1 MTIISA
7 EHAASRRDM
16 PTLQGEVRGQSDRRN
31 GVLLLIVLSMLTL
44 FLMLGAAYLVVS
56 ARSRETARAFA
67 RLAMQSES
75 IRIQPDRLLDSAFL
89 TIVRG
94 GSSPF
99 ILAYPQPPTLV
110 GAFESILA
118 DKYGS
123 STTGTANSVTFEVTT
138 PPQTTPLLLRVAGI
152 TGITVDAHLPGRV
165 VTLLGAGREPTS
177 HRIVKADP
185 ANGSLVL
192 DNLTRY
198 RQFALPSGTIPFVLN
213 GPEFSVDPATAPQYR
228 TNEPWDAFDD
238 DNPFLTHLSPKDGY
252 ISSGADSVSSSVVK
266 KIGYLPL
273 SSGTAPSSIALLK
286 SGTNGF
292 PYGADNDGDGEMDG
306 FFFNVGLP
314 SQYAPNG
321 DEISL
326 DVSVLVVD
334 LDSRFNVNAH
344 GSLAASTYCTNA
356 NNPHRNWART
366 TGTTTVP
373 KLADMPLGSGYG
385 PAEIN
390 AGWMFP
396 TTAYTDPT
404 IYFGLRQTDPNAVN
418 PRPGAN
424 PVVAFFS
431 GLLPDSQ
438 IGKRPS
444 TTRFTSGD
452 NTPRIGTIEGR
463 YGENAAGKVSGT
475 SSTSELAV
483 TGTYTLRLD
492 SYPLARPGQPMSD
505 DALSNITD
513 RGVNAAVT
521 GGSVNAGVPPL
532 WWSGTATFDWSPA
545 NVTGLPSPRGTYN
558 SPPDLH
564 GRMITT
570 SGTATGKAIPQLVF
584 AKPEWGSNETTDDPY
599 ELRLDRNGPR
609 NGLLT
614 NSGTVIDN
622 VFNAAELEAV
632 LRPYDRDSLQLPLR
646 LQVAL
651 GSVAEEARF
660 RITTDSWDT
669 TAITGTA
676 ALKIR
681 NWAQVAIATG
691 SATLNG
697 TLPLTGLLSGE
708 IARGERFNLNR
719 AFAQSDNTAD
729 ACGYPESWDEMRTG
743 SYHIQRQAYF
753 KDLYTLLVA
762 LGRPADSTTAQWAAN
777 VLEFR
782 DADSRVIPFEYDT
795 QPQQKGWNVDG
806 FVSSSTS
813 NIDNATEDTRK
824 VVWGAERP
832 EILLQEVFAWRNSV
846 SGTGG
851 MVINLHRPWN
861 AIAYSTGTT
870 STPAEPCDTAFD
882 TLSSGATGRPLNRVD
897 LGKKTNAGV
906 YSENNSLYDDFS
918 QTTYPIWRLRLVAGG
933 TTSYVRFDTATATE
947 NEVVLSDLTPAST
960 GDDKPKMGVDSTITI
975 ASGTA
980 MVTGAGPT
988 QGTAYLA
995 LGPSVRSAA
1004 NLKMPGTATS
1014 GTVYLERV
1022 SDPTQTLTTTGTVPG
1037 TNKTGKDVWEENPLA
1052 NIDTTT
1058 VPVRYL
1064 IVDQSPVTVVDT
1076 SGVSD
1081 TAEVEAN
1088 SSQRKPPAPFWRL
1101 PAVSSRGAL
1110 LASSTITIPNTVE
1123 TGSSGWFPW
1132 PNRPFVSSAELYLVP
1147 EQDAVGMLQSY
1158 VQPTSAANL
1167 PAIASA
1173 SMPASFF
1180 DAVHV
1185 PTRFAGIHTTTGTA
1199 AAAAL
1204 ATAGIYPVITP
1215 ANQLS
1220 SFREPGR
1227 VNLNTVSSDDVWAAT
1242 VAGPLHNSGTAAPV
1256 ASRGTAKFFATPA
1269 TGMHALLAL
1278 SGSSVITSSGTT
1290 PPVNDGHA
1298 SLAPLQP
1305 LNPIHNI
1312 YTATRLANTAT
1323 IRSNVF
1329 GVWITLRESV
1339 ANDPDSI
1346 KLHRAFYIF
1355 DRSIPVGYDPGKDHN
1370 VWDAVLLRRIIE

>member
-1 MTIISA
+1 MKIIAA
-7 EHAASRRDM
+7 ERAVLRRNM
-16 PTLQGEVRGQSDRRN
+16 PTMRSDLRSHSARRN

-56 ARSRETARAFA
+56 TRSRETARAFA

-75 IRIQPDRLLDSAFL
+75 IRVQPDRLLDSAFL

-94 GSSPF
+94 GNNPF
-99 ILAYPQPPTLV
+99 NLAYPPPPTV
-110 GAFESILA
+110 SGTFESILA

-123 STTGTANSVTFEVTT
+123 STKGTATSVSLSGTT
-138 PPQTTPLLLRVAGI
+138 PTQTTSSLLSISGI
-152 TGITVDAHLPGRV
+152 TGVSVDASLPGRV

-177 HRIVKADP
+177 HRIVQVDP
-185 ANGSLVL
+185 ATGSIVL
-192 DNLTRY
+192 DNLASRRLFT
-198 RQFALPSGTIPFVLN
+198 FPSGTVPFVLN
-213 GPEFSVDPATAPQYR
+213 GPEYSVHPTIAASYS

-238 DNPFLTHLSPKDGY
+238 DNPFLTHLSPKDAL
-252 ISSGADSVSSSVVK
+252 ISSGSDSVSAAVVK

-273 SSGTAPSSIALLK
+273 SSATAPSTHTLLK

-292 PYGADNDGDGEMDG
+292 SFGADNDGDGEMDG
-306 FFFNVGLP
+306 FFFDVGLP
-314 SQYAPNG
+314 TQYAANG
-321 DEISL
+321 DPIRL
-326 DVSVLVVD
+326 DVSALVVD

-344 GSLAASTYCTNA
+344 GSLAASTYSTNPT
-356 NNPHRNWART
+356 NLHRNWARS
-366 TGTTTVP
+366 TGMTTVP
-373 KLADMPLGSGYG
+373 QIADMPLGSGYG
-385 PAEIN
+385 PAEVN
-390 AGWMFP
+390 AGCMFP
-396 TTAYTDPT
+396 STAYTDPT
-404 IYFGLRQTDPNAVN
+404 IHFGLRKTDLNAVQ
-418 PRPGAN
+418 PLPGAN
-424 PVVAFFS
+424 PDVAIFS

-438 IGKRPS
+438 IGQRPS
-444 TTRFTSGD
+444 TTRFSSGT
-452 NTPRIGTIEGR
+452 NTPRIGTVDGR
-463 YGENAAGKVSGT
+463 YGESAAGNVSGT
-475 SSTSELAV
+475 NSASELV
-483 TGTYTLRLD
+483 RSGTYTLSLGT
-492 SYPLARPGQPMSD
+492 YPLARPGQPMFD
-505 DALSNITD
+505 DTLSNITD

-521 GGSVNAGVPPL
+521 GGTINAGIPPL
-532 WWSGTATFDWSPA
+532 WWSGTANFDWSPA
-545 NVTGLPSPRGTYN
+545 STAGPPSPRGTYN

-564 GRMITT
+564 GRMITV
-570 SGTATGKAIPQLVF
+570 SGTGTGKAIPQLVF

-599 ELRLDRNGPR
+599 EMRLDRNAPR
-609 NGLLT
+609 NGLPT
-614 NSGTVIDN
+614 TPGTGIDN
-622 VFNAAELEAV
+622 VFNVAEMEAV
-632 LRPYDRDSLQLPLR
+632 LRPYDRDSTQLPLR

-651 GSVAEEARF
+651 GSVAEEARL
-660 RITTDSWDT
+660 RVTTDSWDT

-676 ALKIR
+676 AFKIR
-681 NWAQVAIATG
+681 QWAQAAITTG

-697 TLPLTGLLSGE
+697 TLPLDGLLSGE

-719 AFAQSDNTAD
+719 AFAQSDDTDD
-729 ACGYPESWDEMRTG
+729 ARGYPATWNEMRTG

-777 VLEFR
+777 VVEFR

-806 FVSSSTS
+806 FVLSGTS
-813 NIDNATEDTRK
+813 KLDNAPEDTRK
-824 VVWGAERP
+824 VIWGSERP

-851 MVINLHRPWN
+851 MMINLHRPWN
-861 AIAYSTGTT
+861 AIAYSTGVT
-870 STPAEPCDTAFD
+870 STPAEPCDPAFD
-882 TLSSGATGRPLNRVD
+882 TLSSGRTGRPLNQVD
-897 LGKKTNAGV
+897 LGKKTNARV
-906 YSENNSLYDDFS
+906 YSSNNNLYDDFS
-918 QTTYPIWRLRLVAGG
+918 QDTYPIWRLRLVAGG
-933 TTSYVRFDTATATE
+933 TTSYVRFDTDTATG
-947 NEVVLSDLTPAST
+947 NEVVLSDLTPTST
-960 GDDKPKMGVDSTITI
+960 GDDKPKMGVDSTLTI

-980 MVTGAGPT
+980 MVTGAPPT
-988 QGTAYLA
+988 QGTAYLSI
-995 LGPSVRSAA
+995 GPSVRPAA
-1004 NLKMPGTATS
+1004 NLKMPGTATT
-1014 GTVYLERV
+1014 GTVYLERI
-1022 SDPTQTLTTTGTVPG
+1022 SDPTQSLKITGTVPG
-1037 TNKTGKDVWEENPLA
+1037 TNKTGKDVWEEDPLA

-1064 IVDQSPVTVVDT
+1064 VVDQSPVTVVDT
-1076 SGVSD
+1076 SAVPA
-1081 TAEVEAN
+1081 TQVEAQ
-1088 SSQRKPPAPFWRL
+1088 SSQRKPPAPFWR
-1101 PAVSSRGAL
+1101 PPIVSSRGNIA
-1110 LASSTITIPNTVE
+1110 ADGTITIPNIVA
-1123 TGSSGWFPW
+1123 TGSSVWFPW

-1147 EQDAVGMLQSY
+1147 EQDAAGMLQSY

-1167 PAIASA
+1167 PAIAAA
-1173 SMPASFF
+1173 SIPAGLF
-1180 DAVHV
+1180 DVVHV

-1204 ATAGIYPVITP
+1204 ANAGIYPVITP
-1215 ANQLS
+1215 VNQLS

-1256 ASRGTAKFFATPA
+1256 VSRATANFSAKPA

-1278 SGSSVITSSGTT
+1278 SGSSAIAASGNT

-1298 SLAPLQP
+1298 SLAPLKN

-1329 GVWITLRESV
+1329 GVWITVRESV

-1355 DRSIPVGYDPGKDHN
+1355 DRSIPVGFEPGKDHN